1 MIRTTLTALLLLI
14 AAAPVQASVYAVQQR
29 DGSWKVSKYDDG
41 DPKVSTTYRDIRKT
55 IRVDDRVEEK
65 DPTRRLTESGKAK
78 QAAYDKAEKE
88 WFESGVRV
96 GATLETSVQ
105 RKVTNRFAYCGNG
118 GCRHPKPGEWDR
130 PAGPPEMKE
139 GEDYTYGTRMVT
151 RKIDKPNPN
160 YGQLGEPD
168 ISFSD
173 KAKKPGG
180 AWLIGTTVQMSKD
193 EFRNYKRYLF

>member
-14 AAAPVQASVYAVQQR
+14 AAVPVQASVYAVQQK

-41 DPKVSTTYRDIRKT
+41 DPKVSTTYRDLNKT
-55 IRVDDRVEEK
+55 IKVDDRVEEK
-65 DPTRRLTESGKAK
+65 DPTKRFTDSGKAK
-78 QAAYDKAEKE
+78 QAEYKKADSE
-88 WFESGVRV
+88 WMSAGRRV

-105 RKVTNRFAYCGNG
+105 RKLPNFFCKPPLCAR
-118 GCRHPKPGEWDR
+118 PKPGEWDR
-130 PAGPPEMKE
+130 PPLPEMKE
-139 GEDYTYGTRMVT
+139 GADYTFGTKIVT
-151 RKIDKPNPN
+151 RKIDKANPN

-180 AWLIGTTVQMSKD
+180 AWLIGTTVQMSND
-193 EFRNYKRYLF
+193 EFHNYIRYLF